1 MLLLSGNY
9 PTAVY
14 YIYLLDKAL
23 VFETIK
29 RLSKAISFLL
39 SSNNIANVDNC
50 PIKLAYV
57 IVFSTNM
64 FRTTVNTVK
73 PIDNVNC

>member
-9 PTAVY
+9 LAAVY
-14 YIYLLDKAL
+14 YIHLLGKAL
-23 VFETIK
+23 VFKTIK
-29 RLSKAISFLL
+29 RLGKAISFLL

-57 IVFSTNM
+57 VVFSTNM
-64 FRTTVNTVK
+64 FRTTVNTVE
-73 PIDNVNC
+73 PIDNINC